1 MFLLTWLK
9 MVWIRQWELMVE
21 EVDSWMKRG
30 DKAVV
35 LLCVSK
41 NYDVLIHYTRLTITF
56 EKFYMVTT
64 LCLIC
69 LGTLILS
76 IEPIMSSLTF
86 SPAAEGQVQHYFSS
100 PLQSEL
106 LLQSFFDI

>member
-1 MFLLTWLK
+1 MDEK
-9 MVWIRQWELMVE
+9 GGQ
-21 EVDSWMKRG
+21 S
-30 DKAVV
+30 VV

-69 LGTLILS
+69 WVL
-76 IEPIMSSLTF
+76 
-86 SPAAEGQVQHYFSS
+86 
-100 PLQSEL
+100 
-106 LLQSFFDI
+106 